1 MPKKSAKLTAEK
13 IPDDTWRALY
23 EAADALGELQLWQ
36 LMGDAE
42 LLGVDDPHT
51 GEPVL
56 GAVMGRL
63 GEVFGIAIHH
73 GPAGLRFMDEAEADH
88 NYRPKLFA

>member
-1 MPKKSAKLTAEK
+1 
-13 IPDDTWRALY
+13 
-23 EAADALGELQLWQ
+23 
-36 LMGDAE
+36 MGDAE

-73 GPAGLRFMDEAEADH
+73 GPAGLRWILELATSDEPELDMDAFLAVAVLKVEFVKRRSCRRRTSGA
-88 NYRPKLFA
+88 